1 VEPGLGLARWGC
13 WDGGIMK
20 KAAFGPFGFGPPGY
34 WGTAS
39 EGALGGPPP

>member
-1 VEPGLGLARWGC
+1 
-13 WDGGIMK
+13 MK

-34 WGTAS
+34 WDVAS